1 MNVSKNMT
9 SRYIFFSFII
19 LFFSCQDKCNE
30 YTTYVNLTPVY
41 SNMES
46 LRDSVYYDDIRDIN
60 SPGKLNYKS
69 GYLFISETGKGIH
82 VIDNRVVS
90 NPKKLGFINIPGN
103 YDIATKDD
111 YLYADSYI
119 DLVIFDISD
128 INSIKEVNRI
138 KGSFQNYYENR
149 MLFSENLGI
158 VTGYNEEVIEEF
170 IESKDCELVF

>member
-1 MNVSKNMT
+1 M
-9 SRYIFFSFII
+9 
-19 LFFSCQDKCNE
+19 
-30 YTTYVNLTPVY
+30 
-41 SNMES
+41 
-46 LRDSVYYDDIRDIN
+46 
-60 SPGKLNYKS
+60 YK
-69 GYLFISETGKGIH
+69 
-82 VIDNRVVS
+82 RQ
-90 NPKKLGFINIPGN
+90 INIPGN

-128 INSIKEVNRI
+128 VNSIKEVNRI